1 MEDNKSLDIIYGTA
15 VNTIKSAILES
26 QYRAVKLVNKEQL
39 ALYFGIGRYIS
50 HNSRNGYWGTGA
62 IEFISTKLQSE
73 LPGLR
78 GFSATNLRLMRLFY
92 EEWKMLDGNSS
103 VATDKLQLA
112 DNERIC
118 GLSVETDELS
128 TDNRE
133 NKVLVDG
140 QTLQMPIFKDFPA
153 EEFFKIGFSHHS
165 VILSQVK
172 TIEERYFYIKLC
184 AKEYLKV
191 DALKRLIKE
200 DVYHKQSSLPN
211 NFNAKIPNVELAR
224 RAIMAFKDEY
234 VLDFINVEE
243 LGARDIEDVD
253 ERIVENKIVQN
264 IKNFIMTFGHDFTF
278 VGNQFRVEALGH
290 THIIDLLFFN
300 RELSSLVAIELKTGP
315 FKTAYLGQLNMY
327 LRVLDDFVKKPNE
340 NPSIGIVL
348 CKSADK
354 AYVEY
359 AVRDYDKPM
368 GVATYKTA
376 SDLPER
382 LRKALPDV
390 DELKKLL

>member
-1 MEDNKSLDIIYGTA
+1 MVTNKSLDVQYTIA
-15 VNTIKSAILES
+15 VQTIKTVILQS
-26 QYRAVKLVNKEQL
+26 QYQAVKLVNREQL
-39 ALYFGIGRYIS
+39 ALYYGIGRYIS
-50 HNSRNGYWGTGA
+50 QNSRKGYWGTGA
-62 IEFISTKLQSE
+62 IAFISNKLQLE

-78 GFSATNLRLMRLFY
+78 GFSERNLKNMRTFY
-92 EEWKMLDGNSS
+92 EEWQMLDNDLA
-103 VATDKLQLA
+103 VTTADLQL
-112 DNERIC
+112 DN
-118 GLSVETDELS
+118 
-128 TDNRE
+128 N
-133 NKVLVDG
+133 DG
-140 QTLQMPIFKDFPA
+140 HQAEKWQLQLPNFKGFPA
-153 EEFFKIGFSHHS
+153 EEFFKIGFTHHTA
-165 VILSQVK
+165 ILSQAK
-172 TIEERYFYIKLC
+172 SLDERFFYIKLC
-184 AKEYLKV
+184 SDELLRV
-191 DALKRLIKE
+191 DTLKRLMKE
-200 DVYHKQSSLPN
+200 DLYHHQGSLPN
-211 NFNAKIPNVELAR
+211 NFMEKLSSSELAR
-224 RAIMAFKDEY
+224 RAILAFKNEY
-234 VLDFINVEE
+234 MLDFINVEE

-264 IKNFIMTFGHDFTF
+264 IKNFIMTFGRDFTF
-278 VGNQFRVEALGH
+278 VGNQYRVEALGH

-327 LRVLDDFVKKPNE
+327 LRVLDDFVRKPNE

-376 SDLPER
+376 SDMPER

>member
-1 MEDNKSLDIIYGTA
+1 MENLDTKNQEYNVA
-15 VNTIKSAILES
+15 AQTIKTAILQS
-26 QYRAVKLVNKEQL
+26 QYKAVKLINREQL

-50 HNSRNGYWGTGA
+50 HHSRVGHWGTGA
-62 IEFISTKLQSE
+62 ITYISNKLQND

-78 GFSATNLRLMRLFY
+78 GFSERNLKNMRTFY
-92 EEWKMLDGNSS
+92 EEWKVLDCNSAI
-103 VATDKLQLA
+103 ATAELQLI
-112 DNERIC
+112 DQ
-118 GLSVETDELS
+118 ETTEIRHLELP
-128 TDNRE
+128 N
-133 NKVLVDG
+133 
-140 QTLQMPIFKDFPA
+140 FKDFPI
-153 EEFFKIGFSHHS
+153 EEFLRIGFTHHS
-165 VILSQVK
+165 IILSQVK
-172 TIEERYFYIKLC
+172 SIEERFFYIKLC
-184 AKEYLKV
+184 ANELLKV
-191 DALKRLIKE
+191 DTLKKMIKE
-200 DVYHKQSSLPN
+200 NVFQSRGTMPN
-211 NFNAKIPNVELAR
+211 NFIDKLPTYELAKK
-224 RAIMAFKDEY
+224 AILSFKDEY
-234 VLDFINVEE
+234 LLDFINVEE

-264 IKNFIMTFGHDFTF
+264 IKNFIMTFGQDFTF

-327 LRVLDDFVKKPNE
+327 LRVLDDFVRKPNE

-368 GVATYKTA
+368 GVATFKTV
-376 SDLPER
+376 SDMPEK
-382 LRKALPDV
+382 LRKALPDIE
-390 DELKKLL
+390 ELKKLL

>member
-1 MEDNKSLDIIYGTA
+1 MENLDTKNQEYNVA
-15 VNTIKSAILES
+15 AQTIKTAILQS
-26 QYRAVKLVNKEQL
+26 QYNAVKLINREQL

-50 HNSRNGYWGTGA
+50 HHSRVGHWGTGA
-62 IEFISTKLQSE
+62 ITYISNKLQND

-78 GFSATNLRLMRLFY
+78 GFSERNLKNMRTFY
-92 EEWKMLDGNSS
+92 EEWKVLDSKS
-103 VATDKLQLA
+103 AITTAELQLFEQEMSEIRHLKLP
-112 DNERIC
+112 N
-118 GLSVETDELS
+118 
-128 TDNRE
+128 
-133 NKVLVDG
+133 
-140 QTLQMPIFKDFPA
+140 FKDFPI
-153 EEFFKIGFSHHS
+153 EEFLRIGFTHHS

-172 TIEERYFYIKLC
+172 SIEERFFYIKLC
-184 AKEYLKV
+184 ANELLRVDTLK
-191 DALKRLIKE
+191 KMIKE
-200 DVYHKQSSLPN
+200 NVFQNRSALPN
-211 NFNAKIPNVELAR
+211 NFMDKLPTYELAR
-224 RAIMAFKDEY
+224 KAILSFKDEY
-234 VLDFINVEE
+234 LLDFINVEE
-243 LGARDIEDVD
+243 LGVRDIEDVD

-264 IKNFIMTFGHDFTF
+264 IKNFIMTFGRDFTF

-327 LRVLDDFVKKPNE
+327 LRVLDDFVRKPNE

-368 GVATYKTA
+368 GVATFKTV
-376 SDLPER
+376 SDMPEK
-382 LRKALPDV
+382 LRKALPDIE
-390 DELKKLL
+390 ELKKLL

>member
-1 MEDNKSLDIIYGTA
+1 MKENSSFDNKSLEAKYSIA
-15 VNTIKSAILES
+15 VQAIKTAILKS
-26 QYRAVKLVNKEQL
+26 QYQAAKLVNKEQL
-39 ALYFGIGRYIS
+39 ALYYGIGRYIS
-50 HNSRNGYWGTGA
+50 KNSRNGYWGTGA
-62 IEFISTKLQSE
+62 IAFISNRLQTE

-78 GFSATNLRLMRLFY
+78 GFSATNLKLMRIFY
-92 EEWKMLDGNSS
+92 EEWQMLDANSS
-103 VATDKLQLA
+103 IATDDLEERNELQEIRQLQLT
-112 DNERIC
+112 N
-118 GLSVETDELS
+118 L
-128 TDNRE
+128 
-133 NKVLVDG
+133 
-140 QTLQMPIFKDFPA
+140 KDFPLK
-153 EEFFKIGFSHHS
+153 EFFKIGFTHHT

-172 TIEERYFYIKLC
+172 TLEERYFYIELC
-184 AKEYLKV
+184 ANEFLKV
-191 DALKRLIKE
+191 DTIKKLIKE
-200 DVYHKQSSLPN
+200 DVYHNQGSLSN
-211 NFNAKIPNVELAR
+211 NFMAKLPTAEFAR
-224 RAIMAFKDEY
+224 RAILAFKDEY
-234 VLDFINVEE
+234 LLDFINVEE
-243 LGARDIEDVD
+243 LGARDIEDID

-264 IKNFIMTFGHDFTF
+264 IKNFIMTFGRDFTF

-327 LRVLDDFVKKPNE
+327 LRVLDDFVRKPNE

-376 SDLPER
+376 SDMPER
-382 LRKALPDV
+382 LRNALPDV
-390 DELKKLL
+390 EELKKLL

>member
-1 MEDNKSLDIIYGTA
+1 MDNLDTKNQEYNVA
-15 VNTIKSAILES
+15 AQTIKTAILQS
-26 QYRAVKLVNKEQL
+26 QYKAVKLINREQL

-50 HNSRNGYWGTGA
+50 HHSRVGHWGTGA
-62 IEFISTKLQSE
+62 ITYISNKLQND

-78 GFSATNLRLMRLFY
+78 GFSERNLKNMRTFY
-92 EEWKMLDGNSS
+92 EEWKVLDSNSAI
-103 VATDKLQLA
+103 ATAELQLI
-112 DNERIC
+112 DQ
-118 GLSVETDELS
+118 ETTEIRHLELP
-128 TDNRE
+128 N
-133 NKVLVDG
+133 
-140 QTLQMPIFKDFPA
+140 FKDFPI
-153 EEFFKIGFSHHS
+153 EEFLRIGFTHHS
-165 VILSQVK
+165 IILSQVK
-172 TIEERYFYIKLC
+172 SIEERFFYIKLC
-184 AKEYLKV
+184 ANELLKV
-191 DALKRLIKE
+191 DTLKKMIKE
-200 DVYHKQSSLPN
+200 NVFQSRGTMPN
-211 NFNAKIPNVELAR
+211 NFIDKLPTYELAKK
-224 RAIMAFKDEY
+224 AILSFKDEY
-234 VLDFINVEE
+234 LLDFINVEE

-264 IKNFIMTFGHDFTF
+264 IKNFIMTFGRDFTF

-327 LRVLDDFVKKPNE
+327 LRVLDDFVRKPNE

-368 GVATYKTA
+368 GVATFKTV
-376 SDLPER
+376 SDMPEK
-382 LRKALPDV
+382 LRKALPDIE
-390 DELKKLL
+390 ELKKLL

>member
-1 MEDNKSLDIIYGTA
+1 MKENSLYDNKSLETKYSVA
-15 VNTIKSAILES
+15 VQTIKTAILQS
-26 QYRAVKLVNKEQL
+26 QYRAVKLINKEQL
-39 ALYFGIGRYIS
+39 ALYYGIGRYIS
-50 HNSRNGYWGTGA
+50 QNSRNGYWGTKA
-62 IEFISTKLQSE
+62 IAFISNRLQME

-78 GFSATNLRLMRLFY
+78 GFSGTNLKLMRIFY
-92 EEWKMLDGNSS
+92 EEWQMLDVKSS
-103 VATDKLQLA
+103 VATDDLEVNNDIQEIRQL
-112 DNERIC
+112 EF
-118 GLSVETDELS
+118 
-128 TDNRE
+128 
-133 NKVLVDG
+133 
-140 QTLQMPIFKDFPA
+140 PIFKDFPI
-153 EEFFKIGFSHHS
+153 EEFFKIGFTHHT

-172 TIEERYFYIKLC
+172 NIEERYFYIKLC
-184 AKEYLKV
+184 ANEFLKV
-191 DALKRLIKE
+191 DTLKKLMNE
-200 DVYHKQSSLPN
+200 DFYHNQGSFPN
-211 NFNAKIPNVELAR
+211 NFMAKLPTAELAR
-224 RAIMAFKDEY
+224 RAILAFKDEY

-264 IKNFIMTFGHDFTF
+264 IKNFIMTFGRDFTF

-327 LRVLDDFVKKPNE
+327 LRVLDDFVRKPNE

-368 GVATYKTA
+368 GVATYRTA
-376 SDLPER
+376 SDMPER
-382 LRKALPDV
+382 LKKALPDV
-390 DELKKLL
+390 EELKKLLL